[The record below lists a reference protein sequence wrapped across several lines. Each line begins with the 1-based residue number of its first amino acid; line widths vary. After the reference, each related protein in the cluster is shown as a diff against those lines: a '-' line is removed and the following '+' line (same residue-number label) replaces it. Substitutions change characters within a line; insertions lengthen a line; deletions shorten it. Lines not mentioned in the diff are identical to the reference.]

1 MKISYNPLWQTLAKK
16 GIGKNQFRSE
26 AKISSSTHTKLV
38 NDECTTTDTL
48 LRIAN
53 YLKCDIS
60 DIVKFVE
67 E

>member
-1 MKISYNPLWQTLAKK
+1 MKISYNPLWQPLANRD
-16 GIGKNQFRSE
+16 IGKNQFRSE

-53 YLKCDIS
+53 CLKCDIS
-60 DIVKFVE
+60 DIVEFVE
-67 E
+67 D

>member
-1 MKISYNPLWQTLAKK
+1 MKISYNPLWQTLANRD
-16 GIGKNQFRSE
+16 IGKNQFRSE
-26 AKISSSTHTKLV
+26 AKISSSTYTKLV

-60 DIVKFVE
+60 DIVEFVE
-67 E
+67 D